1 MAEAREGLLAF
12 QDALRALE
20 AEAVAAR
27 KAKGRPHSRREA
39 AREARGSHVRLD
51 DRRIGEW
58 LRRDGGRAPR
68 DADQVWALVQVW
80 CRWAGRS
87 PRPGDRRYW
96 NGLVAAARPPRA
108 DRPDTV
114 GRPLGDW
121 PDPLDLEL
129 HPAIDSPHARLPGLP
144 AYVERG
150 HDTVLEQVVED
161 ALRHSTMAV
170 LVGEAATGKT
180 RACWESLRLLPD
192 EWNLWHPLAPSRPQ
206 ATLKEI
212 RSVGPRTV
220 VWLNELQHYLLTPGV
235 DLGEQVAAE
244 LRVLLRDRSR
254 GPVLVLGTI
263 WPRHWATLTGYN
275 SLHED
280 PHAQARALLTG
291 TEIPVPTTFSPRDID
306 RALVVAETDPRL
318 AEAVRNAED
327 GHLTQYLAGGP
338 ALQALYRTAS
348 PAARALMDAAIDARR
363 LGHGPYLPRS
373 LLLAAVPGYLTR
385 PQWEM
390 LPDGWQDEAFGYVTD
405 HRPCRGARAPLTP
418 LRPGPGENGDAPCF
432 RLADHLEQSGQSAR
446 LTFAAPEALWEA
458 LLAHARGPDL
468 IRLGRQAQSRGLYRY
483 ALRFYSAAF
492 HADPGATDAMD
503 WAGDLHRTARRYDE
517 ALRCHRLAAAN
528 GDAFAWTKA
537 AGILCES
544 GRLDEAVKEYEDA
557 AAAGVA
563 DALVQA
569 ADMLAE
575 HGRHGQAMALLR
587 RAAGSGVTEASARL
601 GALPHGGGDDH
612 VGEAIEHLRIAAE
625 AGDAIS
631 LDRVVTLMRDAGGVE
646 ATIGWLRD
654 RRPGGEA
661 RATTMIAEVRWR
673 AGDHQEAIDV
683 LLPLCA
689 ENVTAAR
696 TAAGLLASLG
706 RGSEA
711 IVLYRQAAEMGDV
724 RSLREAALLLDSAS
738 RTGEAIEWLL
748 SRAGGGDAAAL
759 DQAMRISSQ
768 ARRTEVIDWLR
779 ERARTG
785 DADAVR
791 RLAQFLHEAGRL
803 SEAIQAYRDFE
814 GDIGAA
820 GLRHQADLLREAG
833 RADEAVACY
842 RSAAEN
848 GAPEALGQAAVLLRD
863 AGRTDEAVEWLRSRV
878 AAGDGEAALRWTID
892 LLLEA
897 GRTGEAIDWLRGRV
911 EEGDLDALTWAAN
924 LLRDTGRAD
933 EALAYYLRAAEAGKA
948 GLDPDDDSGALALAA
963 ALLRDM
969 GRHEDADRVV
979 EHGIEPGG
987 RLAESAPAE
996 DRAAPDVM
1004 LRTADVARG

>member
-1 MAEAREGLLAF
+1 MTEARKGLQAF

-20 AEAVAAR
+20 AEAVEAR
-27 KAKGRPHSRREA
+27 KAKGDLHSRREA
-39 AREARGSHVRLD
+39 AREARRWHVRLD

-87 PRPGDRRYW
+87 PRPNDRQYW
-96 NGLVAAARPPRA
+96 NGLVEAAQPPRTA
-108 DRPDTV
+108 RSDTV
-114 GRPLGDW
+114 GRPLGEW

-129 HPAIDSPHARLPGLP
+129 HPAIESPHDRLPGLP
-144 AYVERG
+144 AYVERE
-150 HDTVLEQVVED
+150 HDTVLEQVVRE
-161 ALRHSTMAV
+161 ALRRSTMTV

-192 EWNLWHPLAPSRPQ
+192 DWNLWHPIAPSRPQ

-220 VWLNELQHYLLTPGV
+220 IWLNELQHYLLTPGV

-244 LRVLLRDRSR
+244 LRVLLRDRNR

-263 WPRHWATLTGYN
+263 WPRHWATLTGYS

-291 TEIPVPTTFSPRDID
+291 TEIPIPTTFSARDIHQ
-306 RALVVAETDPRL
+306 ACVIAQTDPRL
-318 AEAVRNAED
+318 AEAVCNAED

-348 PAARALMDAAIDARR
+348 PVARALMDAAIDARR
-363 LGHGPYLPRS
+363 LGHGPHLPRS

-385 PQWEM
+385 PQREM
-390 LPDGWQDEAFGYVTD
+390 LPEGWQGEAFGYVTD

-418 LRPGPGENGDAPCF
+418 LRPGPAENGNIPPSF
-432 RLADHLEQSGQSAR
+432 RLADHLEQSGQAER
-446 LTFAAPEALWEA
+446 LTLAAPKALWEA
-458 LLAHARGPDL
+458 LLAQARGPDL

-483 ALRFYSAAF
+483 ALRFYTAAF
-492 HADPGATDAMD
+492 HADPSATDAMD
-503 WAGDLHRTARRYDE
+503 WAGDLHRTAHRFDE

-557 AAAGVA
+557 AANGVT

-575 HGRHGQAMALLR
+575 HGRHEKAMTLLR
-587 RAAGSGVTEASARL
+587 RAADSSVAEASARL
-601 GALPHGGGDDH
+601 GALLHDSDH
-612 VGEAIEHLRIAAE
+612 VGEAIELLRIAAE
-625 AGDAIS
+625 AGDAVS
-631 LDRVVTLMRDAGGVE
+631 LDRVVTLMRDHDGVE
-646 ATIGWLRD
+646 ATTEWLRN
-654 RRPGGEA
+654 RRPGGEV
-661 RATTMIAEVRWR
+661 RATTKIAEVRWH
-673 AGDHQEAIDV
+673 AGDHQAAVDV

-689 ENVTAAR
+689 KNALPAR
-696 TAAGLLASLG
+696 IAAGMLATLG
-706 RGSEA
+706 RGGEA
-711 IVLYRQAAEMGDV
+711 IDMYRLAAELGDV
-724 RSLREAALLLDSAS
+724 RSLHEATTLLASAS

-748 SRAGGGDAAAL
+748 SRADGGDAAAL
-759 DQAMRISSQ
+759 EQAMRLSS
-768 ARRTEVIDWLR
+768 RTHRLEVLDWLR
-779 ERARTG
+779 ERAGTG
-785 DADAVR
+785 DADAVQ
-791 RLAQFLHEAGRL
+791 RLAQFLHEAGRV
-803 SEAIQAYRDFE
+803 SQAIQVYQAFDGE
-814 GDIGAA
+814 VGAA
-820 GLRHQADLLREAG
+820 GLRHQADLLREAEQ
-833 RADEAVACY
+833 ADEAVACY
-842 RSAAEN
+842 RAAAEK
-848 GAPEALGQAAVLLRD
+848 GDPEALGQAAVLLRD
-863 AGRTDEAVEWLRSRV
+863 AGQTDEAVEWLQSRV

-897 GRTGEAIDWLRGRV
+897 DQSDEAIDWLRGRV

-924 LLRDTGRAD
+924 LLRDTRRAD
-933 EALAYYLRAAEAGKA
+933 EALTYYLRAAEAGTA
-948 GLDPDDDSGALALAA
+948 GLDPDDESGALALAA

-969 GRHEDADRVV
+969 GRHEDADRIVR
-979 EHGIEPGG
+979 HGIEPGG
-987 RLAESAPAE
+987 RFAESATSE
-996 DRAAPDVM
+996 SLAAPDVV
-1004 LRTADVARG
+1004 LRTADVAGG